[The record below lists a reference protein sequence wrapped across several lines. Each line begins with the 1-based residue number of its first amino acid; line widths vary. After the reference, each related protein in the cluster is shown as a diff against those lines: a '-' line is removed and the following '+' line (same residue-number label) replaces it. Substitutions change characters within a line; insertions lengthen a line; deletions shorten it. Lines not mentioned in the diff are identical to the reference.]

1 MGSER
6 QTTPVTPVGRRPGRP
21 RTKPERTEPS
31 KSEVKLMTTLA
42 YELPLLMME
51 IDQIPKSPDALHA
64 AARKRLRARRDESAG
79 CAFPEPESE
88 INEILLK

>member
-6 QTTPVTPVGRRPGRP
+6 QTTPVTPVRRRPGRP

-51 IDQIPKSPDALHA
+51 IDQIPESPRR
-64 AARKRLRARRDESAG
+64 AARRRPKATSGQKRPKRRLRLPG
-79 CAFPEPESE
+79 T
-88 INEILLK
+88 